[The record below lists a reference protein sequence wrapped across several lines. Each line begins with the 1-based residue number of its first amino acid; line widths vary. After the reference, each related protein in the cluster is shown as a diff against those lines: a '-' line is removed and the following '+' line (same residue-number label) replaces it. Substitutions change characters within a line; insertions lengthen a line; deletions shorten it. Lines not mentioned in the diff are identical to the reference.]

1 MIAIARFCIT
11 LDLDL
16 CTHCCGL
23 LINTDYKNHAE
34 LKPLHKTAFPILM
47 LLSVSRQAKIIN
59 NRYQKGLGGVP
70 WSPWRSSFLCCSFS
84 FTPSAH
90 AFVSLPIT
98 HSQTLP
104 GAAEGQ
110 LMPWDVTYLLH
121 ILNGWQPAAGWW
133 ECTSIQWVS
142 RIWTDRNWSLVHSPW
157 LLRKSVQSLPSHIW
171 SCDKAAA
178 SSSRYMKLY
187 MAHRIDC
194 QTDRLS
200 RARLMPHSKGAL
212 QSLSFLHRVMK
223 INLCT
228 WRHHFQFALKTG
240 RAKSLHHMQQDAGFA
255 SLQKPTKA

>member
-1 MIAIARFCIT
+1 
-11 LDLDL
+11 
-16 CTHCCGL
+16 
-23 LINTDYKNHAE
+23 
-34 LKPLHKTAFPILM
+34 M

-59 NRYQKGLGGVP
+59 NRYQKGLGGVL

-110 LMPWDVTYLLH
+110 LVPWDVTYLLH
-121 ILNGWQPAAGWW
+121 VLNGWQPAAGWW

-157 LLRKSVQSLPSHIW
+157 LPRKSVQSLPSHIW

-178 SSSRYMKLY
+178 SSSRYMKLTIHGTQNWLSDRQAQQSTADAPLQGSTAEPLLSAQDY
-187 MAHRIDC
+187 ENKPVHLKAPFSICTENRESKVLTSHAAGCRLRFPAKANKGLADFLSAAH
-194 QTDRLS
+194 LS
-200 RARLMPHSKGAL
+200 LGRPAKDNTQYQLSK
-212 QSLSFLHRVMK
+212 
-223 INLCT
+223 C
-228 WRHHFQFALKTG
+228 FAVAT
-240 RAKSLHHMQQDAGFA
+240 FF
-255 SLQKPTKA
+255 